1 MKFAWRLAGAKMPM
15 TAALLLTALGA
26 VAAVTASA
34 AGPVSPADSAAMA
47 ARREARR
54 STSRVD
60 LAIGTLHMA
69 LRDDIVCPLKWSG
82 PGGTLEAGYWR
93 RSRGG
98 RSGVELSLPLGLL
111 NNRYGHRAGALGL
124 RVGYTN
130 LRHLADPRGRGS
142 IFLGGCVRRDSDL
155 DLYVDWDD
163 EHLYWIT
170 TYDLGV
176 AARHEVQ
183 LKNGHDLE
191 FQAVLPVV
199 SLVSRPPRR
208 RFYKIDDFKNPG
220 FYLTKPQE
228 SLRFTALGE
237 LVSFDASV
245 SYAFAAAGSWA
256 FRAQY
261 GFSYRRY
268 TRPETIVE
276 RSSTFTLR
284 ATYDF

>member
-1 MKFAWRLAGAKMPM
+1 MVAAFALA
-15 TAALLLTALGA
+15 ALGA
-26 VAAVTASA
+26 SA
-34 AGPVSPADSAAMA
+34 ALQALPALAAEPVSPVDSSAIA
-47 ARREARR
+47 ARGEARR
-54 STSRVD
+54 STNRID
-60 LAIGTLHMA
+60 LALGTLHMA
-69 LRDDIVCPLKWSG
+69 LRDDIVCPLKWAG

-93 RSRGG
+93 RSLGS
-98 RSGVELSLPLGLL
+98 RSGVELGLPLGLL

-124 RVGYTN
+124 RAGYTY

-142 IFLGGCVRRDSDL
+142 VFLGGCLRRDSDL
-155 DLYVDWDD
+155 QLYADWDE

-176 AARHEVQ
+176 AARHEVE
-183 LKNGHDLE
+183 LRNGHDLE

-199 SLVSRPPRR
+199 SLISRPPRR

-245 SYAFAAAGSWA
+245 SYAFAMAGSWA

-276 RSSTFTLR
+276 RTSTFTLR
-284 ATYDF
+284 ATHDF